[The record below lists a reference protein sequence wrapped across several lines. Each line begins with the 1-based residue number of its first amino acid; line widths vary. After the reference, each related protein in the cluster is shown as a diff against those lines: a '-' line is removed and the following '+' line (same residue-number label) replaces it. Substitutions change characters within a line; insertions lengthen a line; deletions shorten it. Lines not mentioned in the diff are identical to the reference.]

1 MKRTSHTPLN
11 FNNNSVRKY
20 IQFQKHLGVYL
31 DSKLDFREDIGNIF
45 KNKVN
50 RTISLLRKLQNNLAR
65 ALLVTNYKFL

>member
-1 MKRTSHTPLN
+1 M
-11 FNNNSVRKY
+11 
-20 IQFQKHLGVYL
+20 GVYL

-45 KNKVN
+45 KKVN